1 MIRPSIKSY
10 REDRHD
16 HWIDSERHRKH
27 FLGRHSPSVH
37 LPGDTP
43 PHPGAANIV
52 REGEL
57 LKLEVAMPGFRKEEI
72 EISIENDLLTVVG
85 ETTKDPD
92 RDPDDYLM
100 REFGVDRVY
109 RSFEVAE
116 HLLREDIK
124 ATYENGILRIVFTDV
139 PPEKESTKKRVVIE

>member
-16 HWIDSERHRKH
+16 HWIDSERRRKH
-27 FLGRHSPSVH
+27 FLGRHSPSIH
-37 LPGDTP
+37 LPGDKVQ
-43 PHPGAANIV
+43 PGAANVV

-72 EISIENDLLTVVG
+72 EISIEGDLLTIVG

-124 ATYENGILRIVFTDV
+124 ATYEDGILQIVFTDV
-139 PPEKESTKKRVVIE
+139 PPEKEKAKKRVAIML